1 MPNSFASGGEKV
13 TKPAFCAYP
22 ALQEE
27 VPVISSESEDT
38 TVVAHPTVESHE
50 MKKGW

>member
-1 MPNSFASGGEKV
+1 MPDAFASGEKV
-13 TKPAFCAYP
+13 ATPALCAYP

-27 VPVISSESEDT
+27 VPVISSGSGNT

-50 MKKGW
+50 DKKGW

>member
-1 MPNSFASGGEKV
+1 MPNSFASGEKV
-13 TKPAFCAYP
+13 TTPAYP

-27 VPVISSESEDT
+27 VPVISSESGNT

-50 MKKGW
+50 EKKGW

>member
-1 MPNSFASGGEKV
+1 MPDAFASGEKV
-13 TKPAFCAYP
+13 AMPAFCAYP

-38 TVVAHPTVESHE
+38 TVVAHPTVELHE
-50 MKKGW
+50 EKKGW